1 MSHDVFVSY
10 SSKDKTIADAIVAAL
25 ENNQIRCWYAPRDIK
40 TSEDWGSAITSA
52 IEESKVFLVIF
63 SNHSNRSHHV
73 LNELNLAVNSEN
85 IILPFRV
92 ENLEPKGAMKL
103 HLSSVH
109 WLNAYDPSW
118 ESYIKKLIKDVSVNL
133 KNAIDDEKI
142 LVPKGL
148 VNQSKKRKTLIRILT
163 GIAICAFAIL
173 SGWYGWSLVNRQDR
187 ETEVGRE
194 FDTPTII
201 EDIEDQ
207 MIVVPET
214 SSAAEEEKTSVIYDS
229 VYIEE
234 VCNSDDYGC
243 AKIEP
248 GQTIKIGMGLPL
260 TGEHDFWG
268 IDAKQSGLLAIADAG
283 DLNGFRFELITKDD
297 WSPAE
302 GGAFVA
308 KEFIADPTI
317 VAIAGH
323 AFSPSTAAALPFY
336 QEHGLP
342 ILNYS
347 ATNPEFLEIGS
358 TVFNHL
364 SFTDKAEGFA
374 ASEYIFNKIGARNIA
389 ILQNSVFG
397 EDQADFAKTGF
408 EALGGNVIAFGD
420 ISENPEMW
428 QDIINKQP
436 ELIYYCG
443 LEVEASIIDLMNS
456 EKLQGAAFFGCSS
469 VYEYFI
475 NQESEI
481 ANVFYFT
488 RFGEPK
494 PSKEKDIFDTNY
506 ITVYSISPGVLTP
519 CSWYSYDS
527 TMILISK
534 VREVSLFGEDGNLYV
549 PRGVLIEAVRDL
561 ENYIG
566 ISGTYTCNNMGECN
580 IEGPQIVQVI
590 DGEYIPVE

>member
-40 TSEDWGSAITSA
+40 TSEDWGSAITRA

-63 SNHSNRSHHV
+63 SNHSNRSNHV

-118 ESYIKKLIKDVSVNL
+118 GSYIKKLIKDISVNL

-148 VNQSKKRKTLIRILT
+148 VNQSKQRKTLIRILT
-163 GIAICAFAIL
+163 GIAISAIL
-173 SGWYGWSLVNRQDR
+173 FI
-187 ETEVGRE
+187 VGINILRYQVE
-194 FDTPTII
+194 PPEDPKIDTPTPIGNP
-201 EDIEDQ
+201 
-207 MIVVPET
+207 VVQEAPVTET
-214 SSAAEEEKTSVIYDS
+214 VSDTEEEYESSTVYDPAVIHDLC
-229 VYIEE
+229 E
-234 VCNSDDYGC
+234 SDPYGC

-260 TGEHDFWG
+260 TGDHDKFG

-283 DLNGFRFELITKDD
+283 DFNGFRFELIAKDD

-302 GGAFVA
+302 GGAAVA

-336 QEHGLP
+336 QEYGLP
-342 ILNYS
+342 ILNSS

-358 TVFNHL
+358 TVFSHL
-364 SFTDKAEGFA
+364 SYIDKAEGFA

-389 ILQNSVFG
+389 ILHYSVYG
-397 EDQADFAKTGF
+397 EVQAVFAKTGI
-408 EALGGNVIAFGD
+408 EALGGNVIAFGN
-420 ISENPEMW
+420 IGENPDMW
-428 QDIINKQP
+428 LDIINSQP

-443 LEVEASIIDLMNS
+443 LEMETSIMNLMKS
-456 EKLQGAAFFGCSS
+456 EELRKAVFFGCGSS
-469 VYEYFI
+469 YEYF
-475 NQESEI
+475 Q
-481 ANVFYFT
+481 NVAGENIEGYYFSI
-488 RFGEPK
+488 FGEPR
-494 PSKEKDIFDTNY
+494 SSNEKDIFDANY
-506 ITVYSISPGVLTP
+506 LKVYGFSPGVLTP
-519 CSWYSYDS
+519 CSWSNYDS
-527 TMILISK
+527 VMILASRVK
-534 VREVSLFGEDGNLYV
+534 EVGLLSEDGNLYV
-549 PRGVLIEAVRDL
+549 PRGVLAEAVRDL

-566 ISGTYTCNNMGECN
+566 ISGIYTCNNMGECN
-580 IEGPQIVQVI
+580 TEGPQIVKVI